1 MTNETTKRH
10 ASVMADQNDPGDVF
24 CIPELWSAPKYS
36 YLDQLPQDAE
46 TLFFGSPNLKNP
58 RPSMLHLVPSTT
70 EDTGFFKFAGQ
81 EPHDAEPESGEE
93 EPTETGSSLEPGHDD
108 DVWMDLDDP
117 TPEPATLRTWES
129 FISQENPGNNA
140 LLITEAGPG
149 AYDALLAHADD
160 PVNLQSAGVPVVD
173 QATYF
178 QSLLALALGRESVLF
193 QRDATGRNLKPVL
206 PTTRMPGYS
215 AGVLQGLEKQC
226 RHCGRVI
233 SELNS
238 LIRRTYSKDSLQCQ
252 TALASVLDE
261 ILQAIQQNVIAPS
274 QRPKSLLQIRRIVQ
288 RITSILRPLYKLAS
302 KLDRARS
309 NEEIVSHVFEHT
321 STQSV
326 EKWLQDIFQIVL
338 CRVSGPWTDFLEE
351 WIGTRRDKGIP
362 FTKTEANIGR
372 YKGFVKVDA
381 VLEVD
386 ESGEEVSVV
395 DYCLD
400 QDNVPPFMP
409 GDVVQALF
417 EAGSNLRFIHTAH
430 PEHPLS
436 QPDLLS
442 RTKPPQANWLFEW
455 DSILELEAKVTEYRG
470 RLLEALNKDS
480 VSQEPFF
487 EIGPKN
493 PGAGGRMNLGIFEID
508 EIDLQERFQASQ
520 RYLDTKIPDM
530 KANDSAGQINSAVR
544 QCFSNKNDATS
555 NSISTTPH
563 WSLLPVLCFGSII
576 SSQAQ
581 IINREMLRLL
591 FAEHDLRANLNLQRQ
606 FQLLGNGVFCSRL
619 SHALFDPDVERT
631 DRQAGVA
638 RQGGTMGLRLGRR
651 ETWPPASSELRL
663 ALMGVLT
670 ETYSPGQS
678 SDNQSDSDVEL
689 PGDLSFAVRD
699 LTEEEINKCMD
710 ADSLEAL
717 DFLRLQYKTPDELR
731 SVISPDMLAH
741 YDHIF
746 KHLLRILRLLFVT
759 DQLSREILGNRGDPD
774 PIFCRFVREANH
786 FLASISSYFLDSG
799 IAMPWQAF
807 EKKLDAV
814 EERLKGAPSETGSLA
829 DIESPE
835 QLRSLHS
842 RVLRSILS
850 ALFLRKR
857 QEPIL
862 QLIMD
867 ILSIILDF
875 AKCHRDSGFDGP
887 EGTKLTEVLYK
898 KLKKKIQIFI
908 TVCRGLTERN
918 RGNREKE
925 GGVGSTL
932 EGMGEESMVTQ
943 LLLRLDINNYYT
955 K

>member
-1 MTNETTKRH
+1 MTDETKRH
-10 ASVMADQNDPGDVF
+10 AAVMAGQNDPGDVF

-46 TLFFGSPNLKNP
+46 TLFFGSPQLTDP
-58 RPSMLHLVPSTT
+58 RQSMLQLVPSTT
-70 EDTGFFKFAGQ
+70 QGTGFFKYPGQ
-81 EPHDAEPESGEE
+81 EPRDAEPESGEE
-93 EPTETGSSLEPGHDD
+93 EPTETSSSLEPVQDD
-108 DVWMDLDDP
+108 DLWMDLDGP
-117 TPEPATLRTWES
+117 MPEPATLRTWES
-129 FISQENPGNNA
+129 FISQQKPVNNA

-149 AYDALLAHADD
+149 AYDALLAQADD

-193 QRDATGRNLKPVL
+193 QRDATGRDLKPVL
-206 PTTRMPGYS
+206 TNTRMPGYS
-215 AGVLQGLEKQC
+215 AGILQGLEKQC

-233 SELNS
+233 AELNT

-274 QRPKSLLQIRRIVQ
+274 QRPRSLLQIRRIVQ

-338 CRVSGPWTDFLEE
+338 CRVSGPWTDFIEE
-351 WIGTRRDKGIP
+351 WIGTRREKGIP

-395 DYCLD
+395 DYRLD

-409 GDVVQALF
+409 GDIVQALF

-442 RTKPPQANWLFEW
+442 RTKPPQTSWLFEW

-470 RLLEALNKDS
+470 RLLEALNRDT
-480 VSQEPFF
+480 VSQVLSF
-487 EIGPKN
+487 EIGPKD

-508 EIDLQERFQASQ
+508 EMGLQERIQASQ
-520 RYLDTKIPDM
+520 MYLDTKIPDM
-530 KANDSAGQINSAVR
+530 KVNDSAGPINFAVR
-544 QCFSNKNDATS
+544 QCFSSSNDATS

-563 WSLLPVLCFGSII
+563 WSLLPVLCFGGII

-670 ETYSPGQS
+670 ETYSRGRS
-678 SDNQSDSDVEL
+678 SDNQADSDVEL

-699 LTEEEINKCMD
+699 LAEEEINKCMD

-731 SVISPDMLAH
+731 SVISPEMLAQ

-746 KHLLRILRLLFVT
+746 KHLLRILRVLFVT
-759 DQLSREILGNRGDPD
+759 NQLSREVLGNRGNPD

-786 FLASISSYFLDSG
+786 FVASISSYFLDSG
-799 IAMPWQAF
+799 ITMPWQAF

-814 EERLKGAPSETGSLA
+814 EERLKNAPSETVSLA

-862 QLIMD
+862 QLITD
-867 ILSIILDF
+867 SLSIILDF
-875 AKCHRDSGFDGP
+875 ATCHRDGGIDSP
-887 EGTKLTEVLYK
+887 EGAKLTEVLYK

-925 GGVGSTL
+925 GGVGSTV